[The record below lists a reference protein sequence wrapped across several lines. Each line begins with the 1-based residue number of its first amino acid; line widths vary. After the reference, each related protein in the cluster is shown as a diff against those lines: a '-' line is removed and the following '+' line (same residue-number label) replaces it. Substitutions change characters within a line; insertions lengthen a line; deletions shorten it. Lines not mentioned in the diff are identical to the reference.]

1 MNFLKNIADKAK
13 SVTDSPTRTTQNGQN
28 GDSPQEGFICPL
40 CMKDLGDVIQLQVST
55 NTFLSFAF
63 TFEKSIRKLPPEA
76 FTISP
81 LITFRVFTSPA
92 AVPVNLILSFCF
104 VSF

>member
-40 CMKDLGDVIQLQVST
+40 CLESFDL
-55 NTFLSFAF
+55 
-63 TFEKSIRKLPPEA
+63 
-76 FTISP
+76 
-81 LITFRVFTSPA
+81 PA
-92 AVPVNLILSFCF
+92 ALQNHFEERHSEDGDINGPPSPRYIILARYPG
-104 VSF
+104 